1 MNKSGANPTSIQLA
15 GSLKPLHSPPSFE
28 LVAELLSSGLVSAAF
43 LSTSATACKICCG
56 HRNENRLLQKL
67 RLQVL
72 EHPPGEWRLG
82 YTVGQPPGLGIWR
95 FRHTSHS
102 PKPQNSSSR
111 SICIVALQIM
121 ALGFAIG
128 VFGVLILFHA
138 AYSTIQYRGLLKI
151 TEEEFSGPPFNVVT
165 ELSLGLVLCMWAA
178 LTVPGK
184 FLSIHPD
191 SEENRIV
198 SLPANLDFMIFNH
211 RGKVF
216 PVEMDLKLKQ

>member
-1 MNKSGANPTSIQLA
+1 MVFCIV
-15 GSLKPLHSPPSFE
+15 FY
-28 LVAELLSSGLVSAAF
+28 
-43 LSTSATACKICCG
+43 
-56 HRNENRLLQKL
+56 
-67 RLQVL
+67 
-72 EHPPGEWRLG
+72 LG

-95 FRHTSHS
+95 FTHTSHS

-138 AYSTIQYRGLLKI
+138 AYSTVQYRGLLKI